1 MRCLRMAS
9 VAVAACAAAFL
20 ASGACAEELNA
31 TQKLGQDLFAQ
42 SCGVCH
48 LKPQLTAGLFG
59 PTLSRDSAN
68 GDERLMREVIANG
81 SPRMPGFK
89 HQLTQE
95 QIAAIAAYI
104 KTVPPPAAAEN
115 APKGPRGNMREAD

>member
-1 MRCLRMAS
+1 MRHPTFARRPRGVALRQKTTRTGGSTMRCLRMAS

-89 HQLTQE
+89 H
-95 QIAAIAAYI
+95 
-104 KTVPPPAAAEN
+104 
-115 APKGPRGNMREAD
+115 